1 MLRALALSLAN
12 LKKELE
18 LLSCIIVLLLLGAA
32 VDHTI
37 QGLQV
42 SFILLSS
49 TLISHV
55 GLLILSLKTTLV
67 ASFGLI

>member
-1 MLRALALSLAN
+1 MLGALALSLAN
-12 LKKELE
+12 LKQELE

-49 TLISHV
+49 TLIRHV
-55 GLLILSLKTTLV
+55 GLLIFSLKTTLV